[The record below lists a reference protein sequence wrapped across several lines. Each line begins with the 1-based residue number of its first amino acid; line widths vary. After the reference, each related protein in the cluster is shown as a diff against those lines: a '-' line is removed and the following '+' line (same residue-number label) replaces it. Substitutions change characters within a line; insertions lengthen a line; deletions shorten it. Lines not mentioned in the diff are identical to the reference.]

1 MPINWNEVDKARLEY
16 IQNKEDIEA
25 EYRKECLACE
35 NSFFRFKKPER
46 PKELDSWYYD
56 EYQLYK
62 DQFISVEGDRIVFHT
77 LDSLPKN
84 IQDIII
90 RYLDA
95 GNKILIL
102 PCGDEKYYKFVN
114 DTEENRKKLDKVVAL
129 IEKYTS
135 KKQKEAEAYIDN
147 YINSKDTK

>member
-25 EYRKECLACE
+25 EYKKECLACE

-56 EYQLYK
+56 EYQLYE

-102 PCGDEKYYKFVN
+102 PCGDAKCYKFVN
-114 DTEENRKKLDKVVAL
+114 DTDENRKKIDKVVAF
-129 IEKYTS
+129 IEKQKENKY
-135 KKQKEAEAYIDN
+135 KEAEAFIDN
-147 YINSKDTK
+147 YINNKEN